1 MGFPQMCVPPN
12 HPNFHMIFHEIN
24 HPAIGDFPFMET
36 PIEQPWNSPATWR
49 HWPVTNI
56 LRIHVVFCQLLAVRA
71 TDGAQKPAELQ
82 IQWHNDG

>member
-1 MGFPQMCVPPN
+1 
-12 HPNFHMIFHEIN
+12 MIFHEIN

-71 TDGAQKPAELQ
+71 TDGAKNQPSFRFNGTMMVELVDIQ
-82 IQWHNDG
+82 I